1 MHASVLIYNNG
12 IKQNGSA
19 ISYVNIGNGRLKIFT
34 VQQNYPNDLRIV
46 MKVKLFQ
53 SWKK

>member
-19 ISYVNIGNGRLKIFT
+19 ISYTNIGNGRLKLFT

-46 MKVKLFQ
+46 MKVKVFQ
-53 SWKK
+53 SWT